1 MTNQETLEKA
11 IRQAVGNGWK
21 PMMWVSLKEQ
31 KEATAWLVTSHTIRW
46 SVSGNYPKF
55 SEDAFR
61 LIFDHNF
68 AKALWGESTDV
79 LIVQNNSLNLKQV
92 IDMNGWRYHLQ
103 RMVIADDPI
112 KYLESVL

>member
-68 AKALWGESTDV
+68 AKALWGGEVT
-79 LIVQNNSLNLKQV
+79 V
-92 IDMNGWRYHLQ
+92 IPDDPYTRVNWKYHLQ

-112 KYLESVL
+112 KYLESAILNK